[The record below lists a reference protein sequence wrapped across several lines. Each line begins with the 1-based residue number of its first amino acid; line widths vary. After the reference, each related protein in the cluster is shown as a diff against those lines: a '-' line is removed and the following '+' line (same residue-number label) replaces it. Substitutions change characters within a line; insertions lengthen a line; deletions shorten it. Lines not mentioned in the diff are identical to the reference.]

1 MRKLTLVALFIVAQI
16 LVVTSAANAQFA
28 RKGLID
34 RNAAR
39 NVGLERTWHLQVPMN
54 PYASEIKDV
63 YVHVSTQQARWVYEV
78 QQGPKSWFFADD
90 QLDQFG
96 RPVGKKAAEILA
108 ANKKAELGDAEI
120 LEHGVPTVRIAL
132 LTDRGDVTLVDGE
145 TGAVLWTKTV
155 GNPRHAAV
163 GVCTNDELTVVLTG
177 LRMYVIRN
185 SDGHVITE
193 KITKGI
199 AGASPVITERR
210 TAITFNYEANQDGE
224 NSYSMIYVPTIEN
237 RMDLYDLDKEIKT
250 GGPDALASYPKGLP
264 GFGRGLMQ
272 PTLGSKSIAWPTDQ
286 GVVYVADLV
295 TNNVDRQLRT
305 LGTITAPVAY
315 IPGVRR
321 FLTASSDG
329 YVYCFKEDD
338 PDDMWRSSI
347 GEPIYKEPILVDGNA
362 YVVTRS
368 YKLHQL
374 DLSTGAEKWIVPNVE
389 RVISIS
395 DNRIYCVQV
404 GGNLMVLDENQGTPL
419 RTVPMQSV
427 DFTFLN
433 PMTDRMYLGT
443 KDGLLQCV
451 RELNQTFPVVHTK
464 ASESAVADAAAAD
477 ANTANDEPKENPF
490 APKPDPMPNA
500 GNANPFGKPANNGG
514 NANPFG
520 QPANNNNG
528 GGNANPFAPKPAAG
542 NGGGNANPFGQPA
555 NGGGNAGGNNAN
567 PFGQPANGGA
577 KPGANPF
584 APPK

>member
-1 MRKLTLVALFIVAQI
+1 MRKLFLGALFIVAQI

-39 NVGLERTWHLQVPMN
+39 NVGLERIWHLQVPMN

-132 LTDRGDVTLVDGE
+132 LTNRGDVTLVDGE

-185 SDGHVITE
+185 SDGHVISE
-193 KITKGI
+193 KITKGV

-210 TAITFNYEANQDGE
+210 TATTFNYEVNQNGE

-250 GGPDALASYPKGLP
+250 DGPDALASYPKGLP

-305 LGTITAPVAY
+305 LGTITSPVAY

-347 GEPIYKEPILVDGNA
+347 GEPIYREPILVDGNA

-433 PMTDRMYLGT
+433 TMTDRMYIGT

-477 ANTANDEPKENPF
+477 ANAADDQPKENPF
-490 APKPDPMPNA
+490 APKPAPMPNA
-500 GNANPFGKPANNGG
+500 GNANPFGK
-514 NANPFG
+514 
-520 QPANNNNG
+520 PANNNNG

>member
-1 MRKLTLVALFIVAQI
+1 MRKLFLVALFIVAQI

-39 NVGLERTWHLQVPMN
+39 NVGLERIWHLQVPMN

-132 LTDRGDVTLVDGE
+132 LTNRGDVTLVDGE

-185 SDGHVITE
+185 SDGHVISE
-193 KITKGI
+193 KITKGV

-210 TAITFNYEANQDGE
+210 TATTFNYEVNQNGE

-250 GGPDALASYPKGLP
+250 DGPDALASYPKGLP

-295 TNNVDRQLRT
+295 TNKVDRQLRT
-305 LGTITAPVAY
+305 LGTITSPVAY

-347 GEPIYKEPILVDGNA
+347 GEPIYREPILVDGNA

-433 PMTDRMYLGT
+433 TMTDRMYIGT

-477 ANTANDEPKENPF
+477 ANAADDQPKENPF
-490 APKPDPMPNA
+490 APKPAPMPNA
-500 GNANPFGKPANNGG
+500 GNANPFGK
-514 NANPFG
+514 
-520 QPANNNNG
+520 PANNNNG